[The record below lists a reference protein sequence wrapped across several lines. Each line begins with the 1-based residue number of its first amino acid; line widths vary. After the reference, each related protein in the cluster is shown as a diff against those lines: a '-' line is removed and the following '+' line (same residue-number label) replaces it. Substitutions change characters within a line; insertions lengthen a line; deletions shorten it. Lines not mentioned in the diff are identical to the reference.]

1 MHLARLRSDA
11 SGGPQLTVC
20 QGLYPPE
27 GWRVGKRT
35 GVPQNEGGHEDG
47 ESTLSSRN
55 TGHGSARKDRCRGM
69 RGSPGG
75 WGWGRGGMPS
85 VTAVGWAWSF
95 QADVKQRFPKTEQ
108 QLEGLDESLTW
119 HLSVQHALGGGYL
132 AASI

>member
-1 MHLARLRSDA
+1 MVRAPSAPETLDTAVHVRIDVEECEGAL
-11 SGGPQLTVC
+11 GG
-20 QGLYPPE
+20 
-27 GWRVGKRT
+27 
-35 GVPQNEGGHEDG
+35 GG
-47 ESTLSSRN
+47 
-55 TGHGSARKDRCRGM
+55 
-69 RGSPGG
+69 
-75 WGWGRGGMPS
+75 GRGGMPS

>member
-1 MHLARLRSDA
+1 MVRAPSAPETLDTAVHVWIDVEECEGAWG
-11 SGGPQLTVC
+11 SG
-20 QGLYPPE
+20 
-27 GWRVGKRT
+27 RA
-35 GVPQNEGGHEDG
+35 GGRD
-47 ESTLSSRN
+47 
-55 TGHGSARKDRCRGM
+55 
-69 RGSPGG
+69 
-75 WGWGRGGMPS
+75 GMPS